1 MQVDRRN
8 PTYLKHLVLPHAL
21 RITSNLAE
29 ATQDASMWVMATPSH
44 GIRALA
50 LTAMEYAHADL
61 QVVCVAKGIERETGL
76 TMTHVLSDVLN
87 PPVSRERIAVL
98 YGPSHAEEL
107 AAGKPT
113 TVVAAAPCIQ
123 TATSVQRT
131 FMTGMLRVY
140 VNEDVFGVE
149 IAGSVKNIIAIA
161 AGISDGIGYGDNA
174 KAALITR
181 GLAEIQRLGVALGA
195 RAATFAGLTGLGD
208 LVVTC
213 TSQLSRNRQLGE
225 EIGRGRS
232 LEDVTRSMNMIAE
245 GVRTTVAVREI
256 AREHGI
262 DMPITE
268 AVYDILFD
276 GKQPSDAV
284 RELMTRSAKQEEWI
298 RV

>member
-1 MQVDRRN
+1 MVQTRIAVLGAGSWGTALAANLANGGRAVTLWARCPDSARVMQVDRRN

-149 IAGSVKNIIAIA
+149 IAGSVKNIIADR
-161 AGISDGIGYGDNA
+161 SRH
-174 KAALITR
+174 KR
-181 GLAEIQRLGVALGA
+181 
-195 RAATFAGLTGLGD
+195 
-208 LVVTC
+208 
-213 TSQLSRNRQLGE
+213 RNRLRRQCKSCTDHSRASRDPASWGGAGRKSRDLCRIDGTGRSCCNLYQSTQPQSA
-225 EIGRGRS
+225 IGRR
-232 LEDVTRSMNMIAE
+232 DRTRSIT
-245 GVRTTVAVREI
+245 GGCDQI
-256 AREHGI
+256 YEHDRGRGQ
-262 DMPITE
+262 DHGGR
-268 AVYDILFD
+268 A
-276 GKQPSDAV
+276 
-284 RELMTRSAKQEEWI
+284 
-298 RV
+298 